1 MWFSSDNL
9 VLTVA
14 QAACVVLPAAGLPA
28 ALQRVRGGAWAL
40 VLPLSIAVVV
50 GAIAVIPTTADVLTW
65 VALLLVPPG
74 CALALGWAMRGARPP
89 LAVLAAPLLA
99 VAWTRQDTTAGELAT
114 IVLIAGSAITLG
126 RLLAGGVP
134 LVLLR
139 AGVVAMAVV
148 DAVLVFSGSLQQP
161 NAVLV
166 AAVPAPGLPQLQS
179 AGFHGAG
186 LGYGDFFAAAVVG
199 GVLAAEGLSWRGAL
213 AAGAGLLVVSLA
225 WDQLFLVYDVLP
237 ATIPPAVVLLAAE
250 AWRGDLRLRPRGGGG
265 GAQGPQGR
273 LRPRQLVEHRPRG
286 LLADVVGVQ
295 LPVLAEERGHE
306 RQVDRLGHGAQA
318 QRGGDGLER
327 DDGPR
332 AGGDAAVGDE
342 PQRLV
347 APLVVQE
354 VQRVL
359 QGRGI
364 GVVVLGGDEDEGVR
378 RIHPRAPAAGVVAGV
393 AAQAG
398 VVGLVVEREG
408 QVGEVDDL
416 DVEGPDVAGAGGE
429 PTADGPAHAAG
440 AGGGDDDEQ
449 AGHVRPCC
457 PGQAAAMRSGRAAR
471 P

>member
-1 MWFSSDNL
+1 VWFSADNL

-148 DAVLVFSGSLQQP
+148 DAVLVFSGNLQQP

-166 AAVPAPGLPQLQS
+166 AAEPAPGLPQLQS

-199 GVLAAEGLSWRGAL
+199 GILAAEGLSWRGAL
-213 AAGAGLLVVSLA
+213 AAGAALLVVSLA

-250 AWRGDLRLRPRGGGG
+250 AWRGDLRLRP
-265 GAQGPQGR
+265 
-273 LRPRQLVEHRPRG
+273 PRRR
-286 LLADVVGVQ
+286 
-295 LPVLAEERGHE
+295 R
-306 RQVDRLGHGAQA
+306 R
-318 QRGGDGLER
+318 
-327 DDGPR
+327 R
-332 AGGDAAVGDE
+332 AGGAGPPPSARARRAS
-342 PQRLV
+342 P
-347 APLVVQE
+347 AP
-354 VQRVL
+354 
-359 QGRGI
+359 
-364 GVVVLGGDEDEGVR
+364 
-378 RIHPRAPAAGVVAGV
+378 PA
-393 AAQAG
+393 
-398 VVGLVVEREG
+398 R
-408 QVGEVDDL
+408 
-416 DVEGPDVAGAGGE
+416 
-429 PTADGPAHAAG
+429 
-440 AGGGDDDEQ
+440 
-449 AGHVRPCC
+449 
-457 PGQAAAMRSGRAAR
+457 
-471 P
+471 